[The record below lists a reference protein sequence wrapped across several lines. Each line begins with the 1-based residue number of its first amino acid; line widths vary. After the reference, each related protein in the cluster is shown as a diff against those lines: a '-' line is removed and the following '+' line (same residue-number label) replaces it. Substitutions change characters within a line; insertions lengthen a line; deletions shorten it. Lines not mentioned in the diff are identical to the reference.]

1 MFLDVPSIAA
11 VTQTAGGLTHCLPFV
26 VIPSFGNKVFE
37 DSSSRA
43 GAVWW
48 NSCLRKLWIKIYIYS
63 YTYMCVSVC
72 ANCSLS

>member
-1 MFLDVPSIAA
+1 MGVFLDVPSIAA
-11 VTQTAGGLTHCLPFV
+11 VTRTAGGLTHCLPFV

-48 NSCLRKLWIKIYIYS
+48 GSCPGEAVEKMNAECRL
-63 YTYMCVSVC
+63 
-72 ANCSLS
+72 